1 MSSELE
7 PRLKRALH
15 DLPGPTRA
23 AGERARPAAF
33 AVIPA
38 RPRSHGRRRLAVVA
52 VAVAVVAAL
61 AAAALAA
68 TGRIHVQL
76 GASHPALPVAPTH
89 LVLPRGTHGVALV
102 AGGRLRVAARG
113 GARIE
118 GWRATAAAL
127 SPGARYVAVGMGRSL
142 TAMAPSGRPA
152 WSHPTA
158 GRVVAAAW
166 RPDGLEI
173 AYVVA
178 RRGRYDLRMIQGDG
192 DHDHAVAR
200 YVAPVTPSWR
210 GDSLG
215 LAWVRAGGRVV
226 VRDYAR
232 GSLRVL
238 VGSPECR
245 PVGVRAVAFAP
256 RGGAL
261 AMISRTAVF
270 VAH

>member
-23 AGERARPAAF
+23 AGERARTAAL

-61 AAAALAA
+61 GAAALAA
-68 TGRIHVQL
+68 TGRIHVKL
-76 GASHPALPVAPTH
+76 GTSHPAAPVAPTP

-102 AGGRLRVAARG
+102 AGGRLWVAARG

-142 TAMAPSGRPA
+142 IAMAPSGRPA
-152 WSHPTA
+152 WSHRTA

-178 RRGRYDLRMIQGDG
+178 RRGR
-192 DHDHAVAR
+192 
-200 YVAPVTPSWR
+200 
-210 GDSLG
+210 
-215 LAWVRAGGRVV
+215 
-226 VRDYAR
+226 
-232 GSLRVL
+232 
-238 VGSPECR
+238 
-245 PVGVRAVAFAP
+245 
-256 RGGAL
+256 RGGAQSYLRRYAFGAGNLREVGSAGALSQLL
-261 AMISRTAVF
+261 ATATPPIGRP
-270 VAH
+270 VAVAQIAHGRLQLGVVAPPSMSHAQRL